1 MEIRLTLA
9 PGAPLTFLL
18 GSKRAACE
26 GVVTTTP
33 AICPA
38 SSSSTDNGRIR
49 VHIVVS
55 DSEASFAT
63 EHVRRGSAVLD
74 DPDTRSRKKL
84 RFSK

>member
-9 PGAPLTFLL
+9 SGAPLTFLL
-18 GSKRAACE
+18 GSKRVACE
-26 GVVTTTP
+26 GAVTTTP

-55 DSEASFAT
+55 DSEALFAA
-63 EHVRRGSAVLD
+63 EDVKSGSAVFN